1 MTHEK
6 KLEEIVANCLTL
18 VKEVNLHN
26 MQLNKCLNE
35 IERIKFENNMNLE
48 QKINRVSE
56 LSNSRLRQNP
66 ENIYL
71 ETITY
76 LSEELK
82 LLIDN
87 SKLELLINQ
96 TPENYLLKRFKNKG
110 WVVVNMIIDTNDMNF
125 IQQKNETFLEFIK
138 RISKWKTQ
146 INKKYSE
153 W

>member
-138 RISKWKTQ
+138 RISK
-146 INKKYSE
+146 
-153 W
+153 